1 MKQAKISLLA
11 CHYRTY
17 TGCIKKGDHL
27 IFINI
32 GLGLQK
38 ERFFG
43 ISPVTGRPSSSP
55 VMFSIFSHLNS
66 IQVTLLALMITKFFP
81 LAPTLVNK

>member
-11 CHYRTY
+11 YHYRTY

-32 GLGLQK
+32 
-38 ERFFG
+38 RF
-43 ISPVTGRPSSSP
+43 VLKKKR
-55 VMFSIFSHLNS
+55 H
-66 IQVTLLALMITKFFP
+66 LALGVSEQLLSYSIGTII
-81 LAPTLVNK
+81 

>member
-1 MKQAKISLLA
+1 MKQAKICLLA

-32 GLGLQK
+32 GFDLQK
-38 ERFFG
+38 R
-43 ISPVTGRPSSSP
+43 RR
-55 VMFSIFSHLNS
+55 
-66 IQVTLLALMITKFFP
+66 LALGFQNNCYRILSAQLSK
-81 LAPTLVNK
+81 